1 MAKKLFLTDKMGVSM
16 SISLKIPD
24 NLLKFPRFLPNDIE
38 DFISYYPNK
47 YPGIIKKYEEVA
59 EKYAMDPEGF
69 SEYADSQKKELC
81 DGFKKIETEYKN
93 GNQSNLKFL
102 VETDL
107 RLNKLFCY
115 RFWIVNYL
123 FADGPIH
130 EFYIDMMKHMIRKFV
145 DVSGEAEEFEQKV
158 LLVQR
163 DLLQSDFA
171 DLYLQQALSGVKIIR
186 LLENIPEFKE
196 IYSEVLKLITDDVKE
211 NQKEINILWEE
222 LYPMIEHIKDTKN
235 RESLIG
241 ELSIPLNLAKRY
253 NKMLPLTNA
262 LTHAVEFRNENIELE
277 KRYIGMTADID
288 RIFLQA
294 KKVLSKEEYEVFEI
308 SYKQSR
314 NFARYK
320 DIIGAIDTEL
330 LPMWFDIHSKVIDIL
345 VKESPNLKIRSGGQG
360 LLFYRLI
367 WFLPAELKVS
377 VMTPDLTPFDVKKT

>member
-1 MAKKLFLTDKMGVSM
+1 
-16 SISLKIPD
+16 
-24 NLLKFPRFLPNDIE
+24 
-38 DFISYYPNK
+38 
-47 YPGIIKKYEEVA
+47 
-59 EKYAMDPEGF
+59 
-69 SEYADSQKKELC
+69 
-81 DGFKKIETEYKN
+81 
-93 GNQSNLKFL
+93 
-102 VETDL
+102 
-107 RLNKLFCY
+107 
-115 RFWIVNYL
+115 
-123 FADGPIH
+123 
-130 EFYIDMMKHMIRKFV
+130 
-145 DVSGEAEEFEQKV
+145 
-158 LLVQR
+158 
-163 DLLQSDFA
+163 
-171 DLYLQQALSGVKIIR
+171 
-186 LLENIPEFKE
+186 
-196 IYSEVLKLITDDVKE
+196 
-211 NQKEINILWEE
+211 
-222 LYPMIEHIKDTKN
+222 MIEHIKDTKN